1 MASERFELRI
11 PIPKLLVGALLTVLP
26 ISVAGLFTLNH
37 SQSAL
42 EQTIGTHF
50 RTIAEFAAAETSQFI
65 HDRVTSVGALAATP
79 VVAETAAAA
88 NRTYAGMDEAA
99 IASRIERLEKSWN
112 TPAGNAAV
120 SAILANPASRA
131 LRRYLALDRRFLRI
145 TVTDEKGAVVAA
157 THKTLDYYQ
166 ADEDFWTAIYA
177 QGRGAVSLT
186 DILYDDVTKSYYIGV
201 GVPILEEGTNRFIGA
216 LDALLEV
223 SALFPM
229 LHRAQLGATAE
240 VQLVK
245 DDGTIIAAPNVNLA
259 MKVKSEEFAALKD
272 ARPEIV
278 AGYLVTTIRTG
289 ATRIIGYADTGLRAD
304 YGSLGWTVLVNQDAS
319 QALAPIRYVSRLLS
333 FMALVGLLASIFL
346 IAYFSLHRER
356 KLLDLQETPEK
367 TAATPEP

>member
-26 ISVAGLFTLNH
+26 ISVAGLLTLNH
-37 SQSAL
+37 AQSAL

-50 RTIAEFAAAETSQFI
+50 RTIAEFAAAETGQFI
-65 HDRVTSVGALAATP
+65 HDRVTAVGALAATP
-79 VVAETAAAA
+79 VVAETAAAS

-99 IASRIERLEKSWN
+99 IASRIERVEKSWN
-112 TPAGNAAV
+112 TPAGDAAV

-201 GVPILEEGTNRFIGA
+201 GVPILEEGANRFIGA

-272 ARPEIV
+272 ARKEIV
-278 AGYLVTTIRTG
+278 AGYLVATIRTG

-304 YGSLGWTVLVNQDAS
+304 YGSLGWTVLVNQDAT

-333 FMALVGLLASIFL
+333 FMALVGLLASVFL

-356 KLLDLQETPEK
+356 KLLDLRETPEK
-367 TAATPEP
+367 TAAPEP